1 MQLLRYFK
9 TATLESD
16 KDYFFEVLWYTCTE
30 TVLFQD
36 TVTLFNFAEKKLTTQ
51 PSHIIFRT
59 KKHITGSTRI
69 LCALEDRRN
78 L

>member
-1 MQLLRYFK
+1 MQLLGYFK

-36 TVTLFNFAEKKLTTQ
+36 TVTLFNFAKKKLTTQ

-59 KKHITGSTRI
+59 KNI
-69 LCALEDRRN
+69 LAQGFYVHYKTEGIFE
-78 L
+78 